1 MNEWGKQILI
11 NCGWKEGCGLGVNQ
25 DGDKEPVVTR
35 LKLDRF
41 QSIAHNSSSL
51 TIGARACVGD
61 KNGRHI
67 LVEEAGTMLNSTT
80 AAPKRLK
87 LRTTPKPWDG
97 NPLSPCCRFNS
108 SHKMSMRKLLS
119 HEKKCP
125 SNPRNSKILRLKKSN
140 SHSVKAAIPN
150 EAVQSS
156 ESLSIPAA
164 CTDCPPSRST
174 RCGMRDGFHWTNEMD
189 DEEPPTF
196 RFTRTR
202 EVPDGR

>member
-35 LKLDRF
+35 LKLD
-41 QSIAHNSSSL
+41 
-51 TIGARACVGD
+51 RACVGD

-108 SHKMSMRKLLS
+108 SHKVRICHGIVSMNCVADVDEKVVITRKKMSL
-119 HEKKCP
+119 
-125 SNPRNSKILRLKKSN
+125 
-140 SHSVKAAIPN
+140 
-150 EAVQSS
+150 QSQKFQDT
-156 ESLSIPAA
+156 A
-164 CTDCPPSRST
+164 T
-174 RCGMRDGFHWTNEMD
+174 
-189 DEEPPTF
+189 
-196 RFTRTR
+196 
-202 EVPDGR
+202 

>member
-108 SHKMSMRKLLS
+108 SHKVRICHGIVSMNCVADVDEKVVITRKKMSL
-119 HEKKCP
+119 
-125 SNPRNSKILRLKKSN
+125 
-140 SHSVKAAIPN
+140 
-150 EAVQSS
+150 QSQKFQDT
-156 ESLSIPAA
+156 A
-164 CTDCPPSRST
+164 T
-174 RCGMRDGFHWTNEMD
+174 
-189 DEEPPTF
+189 
-196 RFTRTR
+196 
-202 EVPDGR
+202 